1 MKRAQMNVLQGLWA
15 TFFLAL
21 LVPFGCTVEKDA
33 RSVILI
39 TIDTLRADHLSGAG
53 YSQLTSPA
61 MDAFARR
68 GSRFE
73 WAFSTSSYTVPSHA
87 SMLVGM
93 YPSYHSV
100 GLLNGQYKLHPAET
114 TLAEILSDGGWET
127 AAIVSNAML
136 ARAMGLDQGFESYD
150 DDLPDRELVRRMRE
164 RRASNAVDRALEKI
178 SEFGDQPFFLWLHLQ
193 DPHGPYTPP
202 ALAAGLDGS
211 SEERQAGRVLPIGR
225 DYSGFRAIPAY
236 QTYGTERG
244 FDEYRA
250 RYDREIQFLDGE
262 LARLVAYL
270 DERQLLQHSLVAITA
285 DHGEAMGEDEFYFA
299 HGHSVGL
306 DQVRVPLFFVGDGVR
321 SGQTV
326 SAPVTNMSV
335 FATILEYLGQ
345 PLPPDVQSQSLFAT
359 LTNGDDVPRGPL
371 YTESYTQRGIVDDGY
386 YLRTDRRPASNE
398 RFWRVSPISG
408 GYIAPLGTQTMRL
421 GSSMAEEV
429 PSPEKLKRRL
439 QAFDRSAELVLK
451 SFETRALQSELSQE
465 QIEELRVLGYAQ

>member
-1 MKRAQMNVLQGLWA
+1 
-15 TFFLAL
+15 
-21 LVPFGCTVEKDA
+21 
-33 RSVILI
+33 
-39 TIDTLRADHLSGAG
+39 
-53 YSQLTSPA
+53 
-61 MDAFARR
+61 
-68 GSRFE
+68 
-73 WAFSTSSYTVPSHA
+73 
-87 SMLVGM
+87 
-93 YPSYHSV
+93 
-100 GLLNGQYKLHPAET
+100 
-114 TLAEILSDGGWET
+114 
-127 AAIVSNAML
+127 
-136 ARAMGLDQGFESYD
+136 
-150 DDLPDRELVRRMRE
+150 
-164 RRASNAVDRALEKI
+164 
-178 SEFGDQPFFLWLHLQ
+178 
-193 DPHGPYTPP
+193 
-202 ALAAGLDGS
+202 
-211 SEERQAGRVLPIGR
+211 
-225 DYSGFRAIPAY
+225 
-236 QTYGTERG
+236 
-244 FDEYRA
+244 
-250 RYDREIQFLDGE
+250 
-262 LARLVAYL
+262 
-270 DERQLLQHSLVAITA
+270 
-285 DHGEAMGEDEFYFA
+285 MGEDEFYFA

-359 LTNGDDVPRGPL
+359 LTNGEDVPPGPL